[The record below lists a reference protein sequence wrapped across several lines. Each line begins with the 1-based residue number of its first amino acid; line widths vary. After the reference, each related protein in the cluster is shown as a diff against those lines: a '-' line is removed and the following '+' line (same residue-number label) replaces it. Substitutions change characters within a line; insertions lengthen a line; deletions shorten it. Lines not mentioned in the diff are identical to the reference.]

1 MSRLDLGFFL
11 LRICRLL
18 NPKSYVLNK
27 RNISVINAD
36 TMRALYAGGI
46 LYTKEKGPVPSV
58 HIMLLSFFWFFYLF

>member
-1 MSRLDLGFFL
+1 M
-11 LRICRLL
+11 
-18 NPKSYVLNK
+18 
-27 RNISVINAD
+27 INAD